1 MVPCF
6 SWPTSRRWISK
17 ATSSRCAHKWM
28 VGAAASRAPR
38 RASFHHRRRRSSNVA
53 RPPSTLDSR
62 PSQGLIPPSI
72 VELRSLRSLNLAQNF
87 LVGSIPT
94 LEGSLNRLRHLSL
107 RNNSLGGSL
116 YSKLPRGLETLN
128 LSVRGCWAH
137 CLPHPPDREADFCE
151 P

>member
-1 MVPCF
+1 MLRRLEHLAGPHSTIDVAAHQ
-6 SWPTSRRWISK
+6 TSP
-17 ATSSRCAHKWM
+17 AH
-28 VGAAASRAPR
+28 
-38 RASFHHRRRRSSNVA
+38 
-53 RPPSTLDSR
+53 
-62 PSQGLIPPSI
+62 PPSI